1 MILEAAVNL
10 VALLSSEMA
19 DWTFDQLQVGVDR
32 SAADLTDL
40 FFFIDTVNI
49 LVCAEIQIDLVGLM
63 DQLNREV
70 KEYLAGR
77 NVPVRL

>member
-19 DWTFDQLQVGVDR
+19 YWTFDQLQVGVDR

-63 DQLNREV
+63 DQLNR
-70 KEYLAGR
+70 LFIS
-77 NVPVRL
+77 

>member
-1 MILEAAVNL
+1 MILEAVVNL

-49 LVCAEIQIDLVGLM
+49 LVCAEIQLDLVGLM
-63 DQLNREV
+63 DQLNR
-70 KEYLAGR
+70 LFIS
-77 NVPVRL
+77 

>member
-1 MILEAAVNL
+1 MILEAVVNL

-63 DQLNREV
+63 DQLNR
-70 KEYLAGR
+70 LFIS
-77 NVPVRL
+77 

>member
-10 VALLSSEMA
+10 VAFLSSEMA

-63 DQLNREV
+63 DQLNR
-70 KEYLAGR
+70 LFIS
-77 NVPVRL
+77 

>member
-1 MILEAAVNL
+1 VILEAAVNL

-63 DQLNREV
+63 DQLNR
-70 KEYLAGR
+70 LFIS
-77 NVPVRL
+77 

>member
-10 VALLSSEMA
+10 VSLLGSEMA

-40 FFFIDTVNI
+40 FFLIDTENI

-63 DQLNREV
+63 DQLNR
-70 KEYLAGR
+70 LFIS
-77 NVPVRL
+77 

>member
-10 VALLSSEMA
+10 VSLLGSEMSN
-19 DWTFDQLQVGVDR
+19 WTFDQLQVGVDR

-49 LVCAEIQIDLVGLM
+49 LVCAEIQIDLVGLCLLYTSPSPR
-63 DQLNREV
+63 D
-70 KEYLAGR
+70 
-77 NVPVRL
+77 

>member
-32 SAADLTDL
+32 AAADLTDL

-63 DQLNREV
+63 DQLNR
-70 KEYLAGR
+70 LFIS
-77 NVPVRL
+77 

>member
-32 SAADLTDL
+32 SAADLTNL

-63 DQLNREV
+63 DQLNR
-70 KEYLAGR
+70 LFIS
-77 NVPVRL
+77 

>member
-10 VALLSSEMA
+10 VSLLSCEMA

-32 SAADLTDL
+32 SAAALTDL

-63 DQLNREV
+63 DQLNR
-70 KEYLAGR
+70 L
-77 NVPVRL
+77 LIS

>member
-32 SAADLTDL
+32 SAADLTNL
-40 FFFIDTVNI
+40 FFFIDTVTI

-63 DQLNREV
+63 DQLNR
-70 KEYLAGR
+70 LF
-77 NVPVRL
+77 LS

>member
-10 VALLSSEMA
+10 VSLLGSEMA

-40 FFFIDTVNI
+40 FFLIDTVNI

-63 DQLNREV
+63 DQLNR
-70 KEYLAGR
+70 LFIS
-77 NVPVRL
+77 

>member
-49 LVCAEIQIDLVGLM
+49 LVCAEIQLDLVGLM
-63 DQLNREV
+63 DQLNR
-70 KEYLAGR
+70 LFIS
-77 NVPVRL
+77 

>member
-10 VALLSSEMA
+10 VSLLGSEMA

-40 FFFIDTVNI
+40 LFFIDTVNI
-49 LVCAEIQIDLVGLM
+49 LVRAEIQIDLVGLM
-63 DQLNREV
+63 DQLNR
-70 KEYLAGR
+70 LFIS
-77 NVPVRL
+77 

>member
-63 DQLNREV
+63 DQLNR
-70 KEYLAGR
+70 LFIS
-77 NVPVRL
+77 L

>member
-19 DWTFDQLQVGVDR
+19 DRTFDQLQVGVDR

-63 DQLNREV
+63 DQLNR
-70 KEYLAGR
+70 LFIS
-77 NVPVRL
+77 

>member
-49 LVCAEIQIDLVGLM
+49 LVCAEIQIDQVGLM
-63 DQLNREV
+63 YQLNRILI
-70 KEYLAGR
+70 Y
-77 NVPVRL
+77 

>member
-63 DQLNREV
+63 DQLNR
-70 KEYLAGR
+70 LFIS
-77 NVPVRL
+77 

>member
-10 VALLSSEMA
+10 VAFLSSEMA

-49 LVCAEIQIDLVGLM
+49 LVCAEIQIDLVGLT
-63 DQLNREV
+63 DQLNR
-70 KEYLAGR
+70 L
-77 NVPVRL
+77 LIS